1 MADSEQKARYLAM
14 RQALAVIEAQPDG
27 LCGGC
32 AEWQHRHRRDTKQLL
47 QEVAHLRAALQRMLA
62 QIGQLLPAE
71 DVSRLQQELNLD
83 SRLFS
88 QVSKPG
94 VTEQDLATM
103 KLASVGKEVANLK
116 AENAA
121 LKKRQADSEAELAEQ
136 RRRSAALERELR
148 ELKQQIAQ
156 KEIQAASPEFSLEA
170 RSRGKPQKTKD
181 LSLFPRTFSKQM
193 EESYLNRRPSRPSVV
208 DMKLA
213 SSPSLGRLQ
222 LGAAP

>member
-14 RQALAVIEAQPDG
+14 RQALSVIEAQPDG

-32 AEWQHRHRRDTKQLL
+32 AEWQNRHRRDTKQLL

-62 QIGQLLPAE
+62 QMGQLLPAE

-83 SRLFS
+83 SRLFN
-88 QVSKPG
+88 QGAKPCI
-94 VTEQDLATM
+94 TENPLA
-103 KLASVGKEVANLK
+103 KWRLASVGKEVVNLK

-121 LKKRQADSEAELAEQ
+121 LKKRQAESDAELAEQ

-148 ELKQQIAQ
+148 ELKQQMAQ
-156 KEIQAASPEFSLEA
+156 KEIQAASPEFAFEA
-170 RSRGKPQKTKD
+170 RRGKPQKTKD
-181 LSLFPRTFSKQM
+181 LSLFPRTFLKQK
-193 EESYLNRRPSRPSVV
+193 EESYLSRQPSRPTVV

-222 LGAAP
+222 LGATP